1 MKKKICLIST
11 YCNTSQKIEVLGQ
24 KIEDLK
30 SLGLDV
36 LVYSPLSLPPSLI
49 EKCDFYFYTKENPVF
64 GWPDFVCVYWKDLY
78 NTLPY
83 NGENNFISGIK
94 LERYETDYG
103 WAGLYQLK
111 KMAHFASSYEYD
123 IYYFMVYDTDLSDI
137 RQEIENEN
145 INSFFPYT
153 QANIFK
159 EVGNFMSFDRDNLIC
174 LHNELNYFEY
184 SGLPDRGAETYL
196 EIISERMEK
205 MEKRKS
211 PVVKDTMDTYSKWR
225 KKGFFDLSPFDEFG
239 LFFRKNVM
247 NKEEEFSIFFY
258 SDSFEDKEIKIFL
271 NEFEFSYVIQNFN
284 LIDFSIRYEEIKS
297 LSIEYKGHKID
308 LMDQFNSIHGSQI
321 SLI

>member
-11 YCNTSQKIEVLGQ
+11 YCNTKEKIDTLDQKI
-24 KIEDLK
+24 KDLK
-30 SLGLDV
+30 ELGLDV
-36 LVYSPLSLPPSLI
+36 LVYSPLPLPQFVV

-64 GWPDFVCVYWKDLY
+64 GWPEFVCVYWRNLY
-78 NTLPY
+78 NPKSPS
-83 NGENNFISGIK
+83 GENNFIGGIK

-145 INSFFPYT
+145 VNSFFPYT

-159 EVGNFMSFDRDNLIC
+159 EVGNFMSFDRDNLIT
-174 LHNELNYFEY
+174 LYNEINYSEY
-184 SGLPDRGAETYL
+184 SSLPDRGAETYL
-196 EIISERMEK
+196 EIIAERMKK

-211 PVVKDTMDTYSKWR
+211 PIVKDTMDTFSKWR
-225 KKGFFDLSPFDEFG
+225 KKGFFDLSPFDDFG

-247 NKEEEFSIFFY
+247 NKQEKFSVFLY
-258 SDSFEDKEIKIFL
+258 SDSLEDKGIKIFL
-271 NEFEFSYVIQNFN
+271 NGLESSHIIQNFD
-284 LIDFSIRYEEIKS
+284 LIDFPVLYEEIKS
-297 LSIEYKGHKID
+297 LEIEYNDHKVD
-308 LMDQFNSIHGSQI
+308 LIDQFNSIHGSQI
-321 SLI
+321 SLL